1 MARVL
6 RSKMSIYNESFKLE
20 SEKYLLSIKLRTRKD
35 DRLLRQKIAKL
46 ESKIIV
52 LDEQLGLRRV

>member
-1 MARVL
+1 
-6 RSKMSIYNESFKLE
+6 MSIYNESFKLE
-20 SEKYLLSIKLRTRKD
+20 SEKKLLTIKLRSRKD

>member
-1 MARVL
+1 MARIL

-20 SEKYLLSIKLRTRKD
+20 SEKKLLTIKLRSRKD